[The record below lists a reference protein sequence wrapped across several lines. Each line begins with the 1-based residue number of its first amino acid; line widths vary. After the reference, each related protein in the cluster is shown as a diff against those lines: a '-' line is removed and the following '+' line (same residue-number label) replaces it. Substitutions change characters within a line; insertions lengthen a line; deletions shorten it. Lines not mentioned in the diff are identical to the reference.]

1 MAKGNLEISKHIS
14 STGSTDGID
23 LEGAGFTIYLI
34 SDLSKASEFTSS
46 RSGQYRLSSIL
57 AAYIN
62 PKYDESHPKYDFTAE
77 GHAIAKTYALDE
89 SEIAA
94 YNATLTAA

>member
-1 MAKGNLEISKHIS
+1 M
-14 STGSTDGID
+14 
-23 LEGAGFTIYLI
+23 
-34 SDLSKASEFTSS
+34 FTSS

-94 YNATLTAA
+94 YNATLTAAEDNRNGSGDGWIPTGSPQRVPACRDLLE